1 MKKFL
6 SVALAAVMML
16 SLAACGSSSNK
27 AESSSEGGSASD
39 KTYIIATDTTFAPFE
54 FTNDKNE
61 FVGIDVDILAAIAKD
76 QGFKYDLQPLGFDAA
91 VAALESGQAEQLPV
105 CLSQKKDRKNMTS
118 PKLTMIPMYVW
129 L

>member
-76 QGFKYDLQPLGFDAA
+76 QGFKYDLQSLGFDAA
-91 VAALESGQAEQLPV
+91 ERYIVATNVPASFFATLTTQL
-105 CLSQKKDRKNMTS
+105 STDG
-118 PKLTMIPMYVW
+118 I
-129 L
+129 

>member
-1 MKKFL
+1 
-6 SVALAAVMML
+6 MML

-61 FVGIDVDILAAIAKD
+61 FVGIDVDILAAIAKIR
-76 QGFKYDLQPLGFDAA
+76 DLSMIYSLLVLMPL
-91 VAALESGQAEQLPV
+91 
-105 CLSQKKDRKNMTS
+105 
-118 PKLTMIPMYVW
+118 
-129 L
+129 

>member
-54 FTNDKNE
+54 
-61 FVGIDVDILAAIAKD
+61 
-76 QGFKYDLQPLGFDAA
+76 
-91 VAALESGQAEQLPV
+91 LPV